1 MKYGCRIPYMTK
13 KGSKIPLKAP
23 SVALKAQNSK
33 PQNVS
38 CCLIAS
44 SQKPIK
50 TLFLEVF
57 SSLLGIKC
65 KVRFS
70 FYFLLRSLFYLP
82 GISHVNNIKSRRITL
97 LCVYKP
103 ISRQCLNLQIKTKDK
118 REEWR
123 KKHHCIAQS
132 IYSKLSQGKSK
143 SFADSAL
150 QYKKSVCNNL

>member
-1 MKYGCRIPYMTK
+1 M
-13 KGSKIPLKAP
+13 
-23 SVALKAQNSK
+23 ALKAQNSK

-57 SSLLGIKC
+57 SSLGIKC

-97 LCVYKP
+97 LCVCKP
-103 ISRQCLNLQIKTKDK
+103 ISSQCLNLHIKNKGQK
-118 REEWR
+118 RGM
-123 KKHHCIAQS
+123 KKAEALHRDVLQS

-150 QYKKSVCNNL
+150 QYKKASVTICRIN